1 MKSSQPLT
9 KMLRRSTDRLSSIY
23 IREMEVEDLA
33 FASECTAGEGWVSEN
48 FQTLAGFL
56 LNHPNGCL
64 LAEENG
70 QPVGICVATPYEV
83 SGFIGELIVRP
94 EVRGRGVG
102 ASLLN
107 YGVDLLREGG
117 TETVYLDGVL
127 KAVNLYERNGFRKAC
142 RSWRFSGSLP
152 GEGHRDVSPMTAQDL
167 GQVIALDQAHF
178 GADRSFFIQYRFGL
192 FPQLCHVMRQ
202 GDRLV
207 GYIQGRR
214 GEDWVSAGPWLVNE
228 EAHNPAALLKALA
241 QKADGRL
248 INLGVLDTNQ
258 KAFDL
263 VRLLGF
269 VERPDSPWRMAKG
282 IRNDL
287 GVSPACYA
295 IGSAA
300 NG

>member
-1 MKSSQPLT
+1 
-9 KMLRRSTDRLSSIY
+9 MLKRSTDRLSSIY

-33 FASECTAGEGWVSEN
+33 FAAECTAGEGWVSEN

-56 LNHPNGCL
+56 LNHPSGCL

-70 QPVGICVATPYEV
+70 YPVGICIASPYGK

-107 YGVDLLREGG
+107 RGVDTLREGG
-117 TETVYLDGVL
+117 AETVYLDGVL
-127 KAVNLYERNGFRKAC
+127 KAVDLYERNGFRKVC

-152 GEGHRDVSPMTAQDL
+152 GEGHPEVRPMTAQDL

-178 GADRSFFIQYRFGL
+178 GTDRSFFIQYRFGL
-192 FPQLCHVMRQ
+192 FPHLCHVMRR

-207 GYIQGRR
+207 GYIQGRY
-214 GEDWVSAGPWLVNE
+214 GEDWASAGPWVVSE
-228 EAHNPAALLKALA
+228 EADNPSALLKALA
-241 QKADGRL
+241 QEAGGRP
-248 INLGVLDTNQ
+248 ITIGVLDTNQ
-258 KAFDL
+258 KACQL
-263 VRLLGF
+263 VHALGF
-269 VERPDSPWRMAKG
+269 VERTDSPWRMAKG
-282 IRNDL
+282 IRKDL
-287 GVSPACYA
+287 GASPACYA